1 MLVLAEIAS
10 FALDA
15 ERNTPVIIL
24 KESGGERTLAV
35 PIGPLEASA
44 IAVESLEMVPEKPMT
59 IDLVAIILEKLG
71 AKLSRVVIYD
81 LLERSLMARMQ
92 IDSGS
97 GILLVDCRPCDAIAL
112 ALRCSVDILVEEQVL
127 DRVSGGTRSIK
138 EQLRQRIRSIDTVEF
153 GKYILE

>member
-10 FALDA
+10 FALDPD
-15 ERNTPVIIL
+15 RNTPVIIL

-44 IAVESLEMVPEKPMT
+44 IAIESLEVVPEKPMT
-59 IDLVAIILEKLG
+59 IDLVALIMEKLG

-81 LLERSLMARMQ
+81 LLERSLMARIQ

-138 EQLRQRIRSIDTVEF
+138 EQLKQRIRSIDTVEF

>member
-1 MLVLAEIAS
+1 LVLAEIAS
-10 FALDA
+10 FALDPD
-15 ERNTPVIIL
+15 RNTPVIIL

-44 IAVESLEMVPEKPMT
+44 IAIESLEVVPEKPMT
-59 IDLVAIILEKLG
+59 IDLVALIMEKLG

-81 LLERSLMARMQ
+81 LLERSLMARIQ

-138 EQLRQRIRSIDTVEF
+138 EQLKQRIRSIDTVEF